1 MEVWNLNNN
10 REQVKRIKKIYPA
23 GTRIELLSTMDDM
36 QGIEKGTKGTVI
48 GVDDIGTIHMRW
60 DNGRGLGLIPG
71 EDNFKVLSLPQEE
84 EIEKSEENS
93 KEQSQG
99 MGGMS
104 L

>member
-1 MEVWNLNNN
+1 MNNN
-10 REQVKRIKKIYPA
+10 RNQVERIKKAYPV
-23 GTRIELLSTMDDM
+23 GTRIELIQAMDDV
-36 QGIEKGTKGTVI
+36 QGVEKGTKGTVV
-48 GVDDIGTIHMRW
+48 GVDDIGTIHMKW

-71 EDNFKVLSLPQEE
+71 DNFKVLSRPQEE
-84 EIEKSEENS
+84 EMKESDEPS

>member
-1 MEVWNLNNN
+1 M
-10 REQVKRIKKIYPA
+10 YPI
-23 GTRIELLSTMDDM
+23 GTRIELLSAMDDM
-36 QGIEKGTKGTVI
+36 QGVERGTKGTVI
-48 GVDDIGTIHMRW
+48 GVDDICTIHMKW

-71 EDNFKVLSLPQEE
+71 EDKFKVLSRPQEE
-84 EIEKSEENS
+84 LEKSENHA

>member
-1 MEVWNLNNN
+1 MNNN
-10 REQVKRIKKIYPA
+10 RNQVERIKNGYPV
-23 GTRIELLSTMDDM
+23 GTRIELISTMDDV
-36 QGIEKGTKGTVI
+36 QGVEKGIKGTVI
-48 GVDDIGTIHMRW
+48 GVDDIGTIHMKW

-71 EDNFKVLSLPQEE
+71 EDNFKVLSRPKEE
-84 EIEKSEENS
+84 EIKESDEPS

>member
-1 MEVWNLNNN
+1 MNN
-10 REQVKRIKKIYPA
+10 RNQVERIKNMYPI

-48 GVDDIGTIHMRW
+48 GVDDIGTIHMKW

-71 EDNFKVLSLPQEE
+71 EDNFKVLSFPQKQ
-84 EIEKSEENS
+84 EIEKSEEHS

>member
-1 MEVWNLNNN
+1 M
-10 REQVKRIKKIYPA
+10 RELKRCTPA
-23 GTRIELLSTMDDM
+23 GTRIELLSTMDDQ
-36 QGIEKGTKGTVI
+36 QGVEKGTKGTVI
-48 GVDDIGTIHMRW
+48 LVDDIGTVHMKW

-71 EDNFKVLSLPQEE
+71 EDNFKVLSRPQKEVKE
-84 EIEKSEENS
+84 SEEHS

>member
-1 MEVWNLNNN
+1 MNN
-10 REQVKRIKKIYPA
+10 RNQVERIKNMYPI

-48 GVDDIGTIHMRW
+48 GIDDIGTIHMKW

-71 EDNFKVLSLPQEE
+71 EDKFKVLSRPQEE
-84 EIEKSEENS
+84 LEKSENHS

-99 MGGMS
+99 MRGMS